1 MMQSIKTGL
10 KMLFHGALLAVVLS
24 PAAWAIDTYEID
36 TVHSHAIYK
45 IKHLNVGFQYGRFK
59 EMKGTVIMDDK
70 NPQNSRVQVSI
81 PTASIDSNHPKRDE
95 HLKSPDF
102 FDARKFPNLE
112 FKSTKVKKL
121 SSNIYEVQG
130 NLTLHGVT
138 KMVSFK
144 LVKTGEG
151 KGMQGEFRMGGEAM
165 LSINRSDFGMKY
177 MLPNGL
183 SDKVEI
189 MLAFEGVKQ

>member
-1 MMQSIKTGL
+1 MKLKTGL
-10 KMLFHGALLAVVLS
+10 KTLLHTALFAVMLS
-24 PAAWAIDTYEID
+24 PAALAADTYEID

-45 IKHLNVGFQYGRFK
+45 IKHLDVGFQYGRFK
-59 EMKGTVIMDDK
+59 EMKGMVMMDEK
-70 NPQNSRVQVSI
+70 NPENSRVQVVI

-102 FDARKFPNLE
+102 FDARKFPTLE

-121 SSNIYEVQG
+121 SANIYEVLG
-130 NLTLHGVT
+130 NLTMHGVT
-138 KMVSFK
+138 KPITFK
-144 LVKTGEG
+144 LMKTGEG
-151 KGMQGEFRMGGEAM
+151 KGMQGEYRMGGEAT

-183 SDKVEI
+183 SDKVDI
-189 MLAFEGVKQ
+189 MLAFEGIKQ

>member
-1 MMQSIKTGL
+1 MKIQTGL
-10 KMLFHGALLAVVLS
+10 KTLLQGALLSVLLS
-24 PAAWAIDTYEID
+24 PAAFAADTYEID
-36 TVHSHAIYK
+36 AVHSHAIYK

-59 EMKGTVIMDDK
+59 EMKGMVIVDDK
-70 NPQNSRVQVSI
+70 NPENSRVQVTI

-121 SSNIYEVQG
+121 SANIYEVLG

-138 KMVSFK
+138 KPISFK
-144 LVKTGEG
+144 LMKTGEG
-151 KGMQGEFRMGGEAM
+151 KGMQGEYRLGGEAM
-165 LSINRSDFGMKY
+165 FSINRSDFGMKY

-189 MLAFEGVKQ
+189 MLAFEGIKQ